1 MNSHP
6 DSTDDRLRRDLHR
19 LDHLPLPAH
28 VNVWLHGRWRPAW
41 LIACEN
47 QPSGW
52 RGLVQH
58 EDENHLE
65 TTEWIA
71 AEQITSRSNP

>member
-1 MNSHP
+1 MNAHP
-6 DSTDDRLRRDLHR
+6 DSTDDRPHQDQHR

-28 VNVWLHGRWRPAW
+28 VNVWLHGRWRPGW

-47 QPSGW
+47 NPSGW

-58 EDENHLE
+58 QDEHHVE

-71 AEQITSRSNP
+71 AEQIASRSNP